1 LAASIAEAPG
11 IEHKKIMPTTHWQLR
26 YTGHLGLY
34 GPDLPLFLHSVG
46 SADPIAQIRFLAELG
61 FAGVQD
67 NFLKLR
73 APELQAR
80 MGEEMARLGLA
91 MGTFTNNP
99 LGWNRPLWGSTD
111 AAARYELRR
120 DLDAT
125 IEAARRVGGHCA
137 TCVTGSDA
145 GAPRERQLAAMVE
158 NLKWL
163 SEPAQRAGIVL
174 CVEAVAARWIPG
186 LLVDH
191 LDDALAIVRA
201 VDSPAVRLLF
211 DIGHLQM
218 SDGNVLDHLD
228 QCWDAIGAIQLADAP
243 GRTELGSGELNWPN
257 ILRRLRDRGWQGLT
271 ELELRPSAD
280 SVAGERRVLEQLRTI
295 DAAI

>member
-1 LAASIAEAPG
+1 
-11 IEHKKIMPTTHWQLR
+11 MPSHHWQLR
-26 YTGHLGLY
+26 YTGHLGLQ
-34 GPDLPLFLHSVG
+34 GPELPLFRHSAA
-46 SADPIAQIRFLAELG
+46 SIDPIDQIRFLADQG

-73 APELQAR
+73 EPALQAR

-99 LGWNRPLWGSTD
+99 LGWNRPLWNAAGAD
-111 AAARYELRR
+111 ARAELRR

-125 IEAARRVGGHCA
+125 IEAARRVGGRCA
-137 TCVTGSDA
+137 TCVTGWDSA
-145 GAPRERQLAAMVE
+145 QPRERQLANMIE

-163 SEPAQRAGIVL
+163 SEPAARAGIVL

-211 DIGHLQM
+211 DVGHLQM
-218 SDGNVLDHLD
+218 SDGSVLEHLE

-243 GRTELGSGELNWPN
+243 GRLELGSGELNWPN
-257 ILRRLRDRGWQGLT
+257 ILRWLRGRGWTELL
-271 ELELRPSAD
+271 ELELRPAEDSA
-280 SVAGERRVLEQLRTI
+280 AGERHLLQRLDAI
-295 DAAI
+295 DAAL